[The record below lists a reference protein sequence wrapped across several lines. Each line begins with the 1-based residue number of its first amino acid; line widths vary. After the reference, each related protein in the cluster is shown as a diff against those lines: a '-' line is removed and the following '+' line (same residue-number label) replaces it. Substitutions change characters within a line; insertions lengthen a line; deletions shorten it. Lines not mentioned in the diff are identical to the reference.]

1 MNRISAL
8 LITTATVIA
17 SGLLA
22 GCGGSRG
29 PNDNLLTL
37 RTGQTWVYELAGNV
51 TLPASKGGG
60 TQALQSNSTLT
71 VQVASGTARDLNN
84 AEVGILDRKVDAFLL
99 DGREV
104 KGNFRLY
111 FSQTTLGIFVHGIN
125 DYVGDTAS
133 PTNDK
138 FAPSTAS
145 PPFKFLYL
153 PNPLLDNQ
161 SLSYTDPLNL
171 KATFP
176 ANTDLSYSLQVGAP
190 RQTIKAP
197 AGEYFV
203 KPISMVENFN
213 RPLGVTTAGIVPFSI
228 TNGGFDPGTG
238 LISGIFKATLPDGTQ
253 FSGTIALKS
262 TSG

>member
-1 MNRISAL
+1 LKRISAFL
-8 LITTATVIA
+8 LTTAA
-17 SGLLA
+17 AGLLA
-22 GCGGSRG
+22 GCGSSRG

-37 RTGQTWVYELAGNV
+37 RPGQTWVYELAGNV

-71 VQVASGTARDLNN
+71 IQVGSGTARDLNN
-84 AEVGILDRKVDAFLL
+84 AEVGILDRKIDAFLL

-111 FSQTTLGIFVHGIN
+111 FSQSTLGIFVHGIN

-133 PTNDK
+133 PNNDK
-138 FAPSTAS
+138 FAPSTAN

-161 SLSYTDPLNL
+161 TLGYTDPLSL
-171 KATFP
+171 KSSFP

-190 RQTIKAP
+190 RQSLSVP
-197 AGEYFV
+197 AGEFFV
-203 KPISMVENFN
+203 KPVSIVENFN
-213 RPLGVTTAGIVPFSI
+213 RPPGVTISGLVPFSI
-228 TNGGFDPGTG
+228 TNGGFDPGVG
-238 LISGIFKATLPDGTQ
+238 LVSGIFKATLPDGTQ